1 MMLSHYIIFAQYFFF
16 LNKVKQCVHIDG
28 DVNGNLQKENDDSP
42 MLSIKF
48 CLNHWMH
55 YNQHILNNIIKI

>member
-1 MMLSHYIIFAQYFFF
+1 MGMF
-16 LNKVKQCVHIDG
+16 
-28 DVNGNLQKENDDSP
+28 NGNLQKENDDSP

-55 YNQHILNNIIKI
+55 YNQHTCILNNILNI